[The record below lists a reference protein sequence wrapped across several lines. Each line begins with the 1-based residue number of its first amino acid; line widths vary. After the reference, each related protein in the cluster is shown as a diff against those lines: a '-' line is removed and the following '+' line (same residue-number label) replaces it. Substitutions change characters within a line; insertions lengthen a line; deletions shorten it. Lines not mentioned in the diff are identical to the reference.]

1 MLKISSRI
9 LSPITTI
16 RPAVVGKLNER
27 QVLRLLQTQGPL
39 SRAEV
44 SRESGLSAPT
54 VSKAI
59 ASLLKAGLLEEAD
72 APELA
77 RGRPAPKLRLA
88 TKTAQVLGV
97 AIDAGHCEVV
107 SAGLDGLLH
116 DEVIVVPTP
125 GTYSELLDALENAA
139 RQLMAK
145 PGVST
150 LGLGASLPGLVDYR
164 LGRGVLSPNV
174 PMTDGHTPATDLGS
188 RLGLECTLLQESHAL
203 CLAEWHYGLARG
215 LDDFAVLDIGTGVG
229 LGVMLGGRLLRG
241 HSGLAGEIGHITAVA
256 NGGRRCGC
264 GNTGCLETVA
274 SDSAL
279 AWHASRK
286 LGRTVTVDEVISL
299 ARNGQVDLASELD
312 EIAGYLAIGVAG
324 VINLFNPA
332 VVFIHSPLFDIESS
346 LLPRVIERAGKRTL
360 PPSFTECRI
369 QRAEG
374 KKHQG
379 AISSAIRQLADA
391 IAPEVN

>member
-1 MLKISSRI
+1 
-9 LSPITTI
+9 
-16 RPAVVGKLNER
+16 
-27 QVLRLLQTQGPL
+27 
-39 SRAEV
+39 V
-44 SRESGLSAPT
+44 S
-54 VSKAI
+54 
-59 ASLLKAGLLEEAD
+59 
-72 APELA
+72 
-77 RGRPAPKLRLA
+77 
-88 TKTAQVLGV
+88 
-97 AIDAGHCEVV
+97 
-107 SAGLDGLLH
+107 
-116 DEVIVVPTP
+116 
-125 GTYSELLDALENAA
+125 
-139 RQLMAK
+139 
-145 PGVST
+145 
-150 LGLGASLPGLVDYR
+150 
-164 LGRGVLSPNV
+164 
-174 PMTDGHTPATDLGS
+174 
-188 RLGLECTLLQESHAL
+188 
-203 CLAEWHYGLARG
+203 
-215 LDDFAVLDIGTGVG
+215 
-229 LGVMLGGRLLRG
+229 
-241 HSGLAGEIGHITAVA
+241 